1 MTETVFEILAE
12 GGSLTIEQK
21 RNRNGEKFIYH
32 HSEMD
37 FTDEGLDVNEKGE
50 YKTFEQPFQL
60 INSKYPWF
68 KLHLKTVHEDYRNY
82 VIDELI
88 KSLMYQGV
96 TPDELRYSQR
106 DLEKTLNIKLEF
118 GTQPINSGLQNIKIE
133 NLIKFTEYEHHE
145 YKDNYNSPS
154 NESKFVPKAK
164 FETWLAGEQSFQ
176 HDQVTMSSNIV
187 DCIETIGK
195 VEVNGATI
203 IIKNEFE
210 QIEYAF
216 SSDKFFVSTTPILS
230 KSKSWFYKSI

>member
-12 GGSLTIEQK
+12 GGSLTIERI

-37 FTDEGLDVNEKGE
+37 FTDEGLEVNEKGE
-50 YKTFEQPFQL
+50 YNTFEQPFQL

-68 KLHLKTVHEDYRNY
+68 RLHLETVHEDYRNY
-82 VIDELI
+82 VIDKLI
-88 KSLMYQGV
+88 YSLMYQGI

-118 GTQPINSGLQNIKIE
+118 GLQPLKSGLQNIKVE

-154 NESKFVPKAK
+154 NDSKFVPKAK

-187 DCIETIGK
+187 DSLETIGK
-195 VEVNGATI
+195 LEVNGNTI
-203 IIKNEFE
+203 IIKNEFG

-230 KSKSWFYKSI
+230 KSKGWFYKSI

>member
-12 GGSLTIEQK
+12 GGSLTIERK
-21 RNRNGEKFIYH
+21 RSRNGEKFIYH

-37 FTDEGLDVNEKGE
+37 LTDEGLGVNEKGE

-88 KSLMYQGV
+88 KSLMYQGL
-96 TPDELRYSQR
+96 TPDELRYSQK

-118 GTQPINSGLQNIKIE
+118 GFQPLKSGLQNIKVR
-133 NLIKFTEYEHHE
+133 NLIELTEYDYQEFTDQHAQE
-145 YKDNYNSPS
+145 IGQKFKLKGKYKMWTDEQIFYPENMEIINTS
-154 NESKFVPKAK
+154 NEF
-164 FETWLAGEQSFQ
+164 
-176 HDQVTMSSNIV
+176 
-187 DCIETIGK
+187 ETIGK
-195 VEVNGATI
+195 LEVSGNTI
-203 IIKNEFE
+203 IIKNEFG

-230 KSKSWFYKSI
+230 KSKGWFYKSV

>member
-12 GGSLTIEQK
+12 GGSLTIERK
-21 RNRNGEKFIYH
+21 RSRNGEKFIYH

-68 KLHLKTVHEDYRNY
+68 RLHLETVHEDYRNY